1 VLDKIIDLGI
11 ISTKFSRAC
20 LVPRI
25 RRVLTDN
32 VVDIVGF
39 TVMDIDG
46 GVIGTGTECDTDSS
60 VNNDVND
67 KLLGDDM
74 LGVLLMCR
82 MNDEW
87 NALTNSQSV

>member
-1 VLDKIIDLGI
+1 
-11 ISTKFSRAC
+11 
-20 LVPRI
+20 
-25 RRVLTDN
+25 
-32 VVDIVGF
+32 
-39 TVMDIDG
+39 MDIEG
-46 GVIGTGTECDTDSS
+46 SVIGAGTECDTDGG
-60 VNNDVND
+60 VHDGVND